1 MKAGVHRLRAG
12 LEELPRSG
20 IRQLMQE
27 LEGRSD
33 VVGLHEGEPAGSAP
47 PHVVEAA
54 HRQAMEGARYGP
66 GGGLP
71 RLREAIAAKL
81 GTVNGIPGVTSDS
94 VVITHGAVQGCAA
107 VFDVLLEPGDEVLV
121 PDPGWPNYR
130 VLAHLRGARAKS
142 YRLLPAEGFAPDLDH
157 LVARLTP
164 RTRIV
169 VVNSPSNPT
178 GWVGS
183 AGVMSELVDLARRH
197 GCLLVADEAYDQLVF
212 EGSGTSPAASDPERV
227 ISLFSFSKTYSM
239 TGWRVGYLH
248 APQWLVDAV
257 IRIEEGTLGGVSVV
271 TQAGALAALEG
282 PQDVVDERL
291 IMYRRR
297 RDLVAARLA
306 AAGLDP
312 VAPAGGLFAFLP
324 TGGIPSDEAAAR
336 LIELGVAMVP
346 GTVFGE
352 GGEGFLRAS
361 LGVDDPELDRGI
373 GLFVRWRLRGSDDG
387 E

>member
-1 MKAGVHRLRAG
+1 
-12 LEELPRSG
+12 
-20 IRQLMQE
+20 MQE

-33 VVGLHEGEPAGSAP
+33 VVGLHKGEPAGNAP
-47 PHVVEAA
+47 LHVVEAA
-54 HRQAMEGARYGP
+54 HRQAVEGARYGP

-71 RLREAIAAKL
+71 QLRGAIAAKL
-81 GTVNGIPGVTSDS
+81 GTVNGIADVTSAS
-94 VVITHGAVQGCAA
+94 VVVTHGAVQGCAA
-107 VFDVLLEPGDEVLV
+107 VFDALLEAGDEVLV
-121 PDPGWPNYR
+121 PDAGWPNYR
-130 VLAHLRGARAKS
+130 VLAHLRGARVKS
-142 YRLLPAEGFAPDLDH
+142 YRLVPAEGFAPDLDH
-157 LVARLTP
+157 LVAQLTP
-164 RTRIV
+164 STRIM

-183 AGVMSELVDLARRH
+183 DGMMSELVDLVRRH

-212 EGSGTSPAASDPERV
+212 DGGVASSAAFDPDHV

-291 IMYRRR
+291 ITYRRR

-306 AAGLDP
+306 AAGLEL

-324 TGGIPSDEAAAR
+324 TGGTPSDEAAAR

-346 GTVFGE
+346 GTVFGA

-361 LGVDDPELDRGI
+361 LGADDPELDKGI
-373 GLFVRWRLRGSDDG
+373 GLYVRWRLQGSDDG